1 MSVHV
6 EAPRTPDRDE
16 LVAALKND
24 GFDARPVN
32 DLGIEVTGDGDLLAD
47 LETWIAESGVPL
59 IPDPSGDTI
68 YLRPPAS

>member
-1 MSVHV
+1 LSVHV

-16 LVAALKND
+16 LVAALTKD

-32 DLGIEVTGDGDLLAD
+32 DLGIEVKGDGDLLAD
-47 LETWIAESGVPL
+47 LETWIPETGVPL
-59 IPDPSGDTI
+59 VPDPSGDTI